1 MGMKLFSVLDYYE
14 FRVAQGVKGD
24 KTSPE
29 EETLEGSEYLDP
41 LTGSV
46 FKDADGHALLLQL
59 EHATP
64 GFQHDESEPDYSYTD
79 IGKIEGFHGLLTKKF
94 LFDKQTPKGMIA
106 ANPKGLIGN
115 IKYKP
120 GQPEWEHCFVDMS
133 VFLPEDQTKAR
144 EIIIHQLSHDD
155 YVYVKEQGQGRAVQ
169 YTPIKGKRAV
179 FAWGIHRD
187 QRVKAHFHFFR
198 HVHGINDKNYEY
210 NPAKGEV
217 VINPVYSDAR
227 IITPALSL
235 KDNLVRTLVLEHI
248 NNGLRAAHLPV
259 IDSIVMAVNR
269 MQTIEEE
276 TAKEIIQTNDREA
289 LDALAKQ
296 VRQRTEEVD
305 EKREPIP
312 DEKIKDA
319 ILQSEISIFDS
330 VLKDK
335 TALAQHLLAKAVKEK
350 NEIDAF
356 EKARTNAIDLYNTRK
371 EKKNIEEILT
381 KTEDSLSA
389 AKDQLEKEEVKS
401 EELSNNIV
409 SLNVELSEQKEQYTN
424 LYQEHQSLG
433 KEFDDLEALFEETK
447 TNHINELKELKER
460 HNLEIMSIDVAHDQ
474 ELTALRD
481 KHEKEI
487 QLLKQQHTKN
497 LEQQA
502 AELQKQKEDIISR
515 LTKEKDEERKQA
527 LKTKE
532 KELKEKHVAEIEII
546 KSSHSDE
553 IRSINES
560 HAVLI
565 SDKDALIETIR
576 TESKSVKDSFDK
588 YKIDANNRTSILEK
602 SLKDKVAEV
611 DKINADIK
619 KSIKSNKLDE
629 SKSITIVLK
638 ELTTELNKLRKE
650 NAALKKPKG
659 KQ

>member
-41 LTGSV
+41 LTGGV
-46 FKDADGHALLLQL
+46 FKDNDGHALLLQL

-64 GFQHDESEPDYSYTD
+64 GFEHDDSEPDYSYTD

-94 LFDKQTPKGMIA
+94 LFDKQTPKGMVA

-169 YTPIKGKRAV
+169 YTPIRGKRAV

-198 HVHGINDKNYEY
+198 HVHGINDRNYEY
-210 NPAKGEV
+210 NPEKGEV
-217 VINPVYSDAR
+217 VINPVYPDAR

-248 NNGLRAAHLPV
+248 NKGLRAAHLPV

-269 MQTIEEE
+269 MQTVEEE

-305 EKREPIP
+305 EQREPIP

-356 EKARTNAIDLYNTRK
+356 EKARANAIDLYNTRK
-371 EKKNIEEILT
+371 EKKNLEETLT
-381 KTEDSLSA
+381 KTEESLSSV
-389 AKDQLEKEEVKS
+389 KEQLGKEEVKS

-409 SLNVELSEQKEQYTN
+409 SLNVELSEQKEQYSN
-424 LYQEHQSLG
+424 LYKEHQNLG
-433 KEFDDLEALFEETK
+433 KEFDDLEASFEETK
-447 TNHINELKELKER
+447 IKHINDIQELKEQ
-460 HNLEIMSIDVAHDQ
+460 HNLEIMSIDEAHDQ
-474 ELTALRD
+474 EMTALKD
-481 KHEKEI
+481 KHKKEVES
-487 QLLKQQHTKN
+487 LEEQHAKE

-502 AELQKQKEDIISR
+502 AELQKQQEEIVSR
-515 LTKEKDEERKQA
+515 LTKQKDEERKRA
-527 LKTKE
+527 LNAKE
-532 KELKEKHVAEIEII
+532 KELKEKHATEITNIEFSHSNEIKSINEKHAVLVADKDAEIETI
-546 KSSHSDE
+546 K
-553 IRSINES
+553 
-560 HAVLI
+560 
-565 SDKDALIETIR
+565 
-576 TESKSVKDSFDK
+576 TESKAIKDSFDK
-588 YKIDANNRTSILEK
+588 YKVDADNRASSLEK
-602 SLKDKVAEV
+602 SLNDKVAEV
-611 DKINADIK
+611 NKINADIK
-619 KSIKSNKLDE
+619 KAIKLNKLDE
-629 SKSITIVLK
+629 NKSIAALLK
-638 ELTTELNKLRKE
+638 ELTSELNKVRKE
-650 NAALKKPKG
+650 NAALKKLKG